1 MDFWKRPRRKSQKG
15 KVRNDT
21 VRTTVDV
28 GKKEKYL
35 EKRVTTVWTC
45 KEISWKYITT

>member
-1 MDFWKRPRRKSQKG
+1 MRFWKGPRRKSQKG

-28 GKKEKYL
+28 EKKELKVSE
-35 EKRVTTVWTC
+35 EK
-45 KEISWKYITT
+45 SYDSLDM